1 MKRYNAEELKEVIRK
16 SFLNRLSEPIIFY
29 FNRET
34 GKQFKIR
41 LKDIE
46 VHNSKEL
53 KYIEEV
59 NWQKLQEGIDNEE
72 TWIVPATFHFEIL
85 NENDKKVDEFSKKAS
100 IPIHTFLDSFL
111 MKGNLY
117 APVSQI
123 RRLPGFYVSKRDT
136 KYIALFNIANKKNIK
151 LTLDHNGHIYFE
163 LGTKKVYLKDLDK
176 VLNWNLDYGKFKE
189 IQDKIPSK
197 NPEQSVL
204 KFASF
209 FLNKEYKDIDKAIED
224 LKEYFKD
231 AQIYH
236 ENLKTHPELPD
247 KLNFNTLKHFVQYF
261 LDVANNKKDAIESN
275 DLRFKE
281 ILNAYELMA
290 ERLKYDLREGKNSR
304 ILRKQMLT
312 EGKITNPKKLN
323 LTTPILTTFK
333 GTGLIFATQKVNLLD
348 FANNFYKVIYT
359 GEGGIKNT
367 QNTDDQ
373 LRLIHETDMGV
384 LDPYFTPSSQRVG
397 LVKYFSNDF
406 DVLNKTFKVRDKKG
420 NIKEISYEEFLNS
433 NIAHSKDVE

>member
-1 MKRYNAEELKEVIRK
+1 MKEIIKK
-16 SFLNRLSEPIIFY
+16 SFLNRLNEPITFL

-34 GKQFKIR
+34 GKQFKIK

-46 VHNSKEL
+46 IHDSKEL
-53 KYIEEV
+53 QYINET

-72 TWIVPATFHFEIL
+72 TWTTPATFHFEIL
-85 NENDKKVDEFSKKAS
+85 DENNKKIDEFSKKVN

-111 MKGNLY
+111 IKGNLY

-176 VLNWNLDYGKFKE
+176 ILNWNLDYGKFKE
-189 IQDKIPSK
+189 NRIR
-197 NPEQSVL
+197 NPEQSLL

-209 FLNKEYKDIDKAIED
+209 FLNKEYKNIDDAIKD
-224 LKEYFKD
+224 LKHYFKD

-236 ENLKTHPELPD
+236 NNTKTHPELPD
-247 KLNFNTLKHFVQYF
+247 KLNFDTLKHFVQYF
-261 LDVANNKKDAIESN
+261 LDVANNKKDTIESN

-290 ERLKYDLREGKNSR
+290 ERLKYDLREGKNSK
-304 ILRKQMLT
+304 ILRKQILT
-312 EGKITNPKKLN
+312 EGKITNPNKLN

-384 LDPYFTPSSQRVG
+384 LDPYFTPSSQRIG

-406 DVLNKTFKVRDKKG
+406 DVLNKTFRVKDKNG
-420 NIKEISYEEFLNS
+420 NIRNISYEEFMKS
-433 NIAHSKDVE
+433 NVAHSKDV